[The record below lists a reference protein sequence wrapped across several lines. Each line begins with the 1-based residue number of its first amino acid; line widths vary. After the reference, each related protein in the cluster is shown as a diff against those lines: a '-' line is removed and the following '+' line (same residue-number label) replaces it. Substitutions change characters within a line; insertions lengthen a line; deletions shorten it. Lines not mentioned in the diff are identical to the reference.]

1 MSVVFEVG
9 DRIPEWRVESVP
21 VEKMKILAAVLR
33 DPNPIHWDR
42 QAVSEQGLGDSLIN
56 QGPINICYI
65 TNMLLLWSGPR
76 SIRSLR
82 ARFTSNV
89 FEGENV
95 SAQGVITSVQD
106 TGGVRLVDLQVWLEK
121 SDGTK
126 AVEGS
131 AQVSFPL

>member
-1 MSVVFEVG
+1 
-9 DRIPEWRVESVP
+9 
-21 VEKMKILAAVLR
+21 
-33 DPNPIHWDR
+33 
-42 QAVSEQGLGDSLIN
+42 
-56 QGPINICYI
+56 
-65 TNMLLLWSGPR
+65 MLQLWSGPR